1 MNDEVQVPAD
11 ASVPEVDEVL
21 AGALTAQGEAGV
33 RALGLLR
40 DARRALTGTEFVRPA
55 EVAAACVRSAADALL
70 GLPGAPVTVGLK
82 PAAAGLLAAV
92 DAFPAP
98 ATPCLTAVAEAS
110 PAAEP
115 TATADSAE
123 PAADA
128 HAAAGRACAPDVAG
142 TPQVPSGQTLAWER
156 VRSAADVL
164 RTELNRPGRYH
175 QARARGIVERLMK
188 VELGA
193 AQETALN
200 VWGTVY
206 GVASGIL
213 HGRTADTGEAARL
226 YTDVLGAAR
235 ELLVPLTHRAA
246 RVLELVALE
255 RPGAA
260 EARELA
266 GWADPRAEAYFFRS
280 GPATVWLTVLQE
292 HAPHLLM
299 PDTAA
304 GGRWPAAVF
313 LEHVAGADPDAA
325 RAWLAAPAGEGG
337 AGVSRAQHLA
347 AAGRFALDALL
358 RLAVRRR
365 DVVDGGQVRAVLAA
379 AGVRHDGGA
388 AAGATLRLAARWARN
403 FFPREERTGEWILVV
418 EELLAGAVEDK
429 HAGHLALQSVV
440 ERAAAEAEA
449 AGRPDGDVAEEIAVG
464 AAGDG
469 GAVIGWAGERV
480 WPWVDEEEMWGLIAQ
495 KGAARLPDHEAA
507 ELVRELTGIAYPPG
521 GGAAHPNVAAIRAV
535 LAKLLARD
543 IELTPEASRP
553 VVFGADLYRVHV
565 GDPAAFGGPQL
576 ARAVLSV
583 AWQDAEAGVPLAQ
596 RTRQFRRLAG
606 ADPTLH
612 TRLLAAHLTHQL
624 PTTEVGKQEWW
635 QQALALVPQLLSGDP
650 VPEPA
655 RLVNLVLRTC
665 PPEHAEQLQAD
676 VRTALGEPPAADL
689 VAEVLPVGAEQ
700 AHGRLEPLA
709 SWLRVWDWS
718 RVLPAAVLAGWEPVL
733 DAARRLQPVPSDPVK
748 AGTAVDAEDL
758 EYMEDLE
765 RMAAEWG
772 PVATAAALA
781 GDSDAGDDGYAMVL
795 HNLVIADPVA
805 WTADV
810 PAVLT
815 ALERPELSAFYLAAA
830 GSAAYH
836 PDAFPGG
843 KITVAVTA
851 ALDLRSALG
860 TPSPATGQTAVG
872 GQSTAALFLDQ
883 AVFDLLT
890 VAWRTDTD
898 VLEEDLQAAL
908 SQLQALAA
916 TLTRLEGA
924 GPAGHTQ
931 GGDAAGDVA
940 GTPDPRLVVEAAA
953 EPGAAAADGAG
964 DRTGRTLLTSDPQ
977 GRALECLLEYA
988 FHRARTT
995 GGMPP
1000 EVLETVAGVL
1010 AVHSDQEAVATAIGM
1025 YLPVLHRYAP
1035 AFAAAHRTPLY
1046 SLVPGRPSP
1055 AAAWLR
1061 CGAPDRQLLA
1071 ALDRSELLAA
1081 LRADVPGAAEQVA
1094 HALLD
1099 DPALLGDQAAF
1110 WTHLAAGTAGVAAA
1124 CRLLE
1129 SIASQT
1135 PHPVADGPLPPAL
1148 AVRVDAAVQAW
1159 RAALAAGLPAGALAG
1174 AGAFATAAV
1183 DDAVWLELTR
1193 ASAEHSPA
1201 LADADLVAHRAA
1213 SHPGREDALLLAAL
1227 LLTHPAGTWQDE
1239 PVRRHARTLLDAAAA
1254 RPHTERPA
1262 AFLELRTALVN
1273 AGDVDAARI

>member
-1 MNDEVQVPAD
+1 MSDEVAPAG
-11 ASVPEVDEVL
+11 ASVLPEVDDVL
-21 AGALTAQGEAGV
+21 ADALTAQGEPGI
-33 RALGLLR
+33 RALGLLQ
-40 DARRALTGTEFVRPA
+40 DAHRVLTGGGFVRSA

-82 PAAAGLLAAV
+82 PAAAALLAAV
-92 DAFPAP
+92 DAFGPPA
-98 ATPCLTAVAEAS
+98 ADLTAGAS
-110 PAAEP
+110 PASTENAPFGTPPEKP
-115 TATADSAE
+115 AGTADG
-123 PAADA
+123 PVADTI
-128 HAAAGRACAPDVAG
+128 AGD
-142 TPQVPSGQTLAWER
+142 PSGPVREAGAAWER
-156 VRSAADVL
+156 VTAAADVL

-200 VWGTVY
+200 VWGTIY

-213 HGRTADTGEAARL
+213 HGRTADTGEAAVL
-226 YTDVLGAAR
+226 YADILAAAR
-235 ELLVPLTHRAA
+235 NLLVPLPGRAA
-246 RVLELVALE
+246 RVLELVALQH
-255 RPGAA
+255 PGAA
-260 EARELA
+260 EAKELA
-266 GWADPRAEAYFFRS
+266 GWADPRATDYFFRS
-280 GPATVWLTVLQE
+280 GPATAWLGVLQE

-299 PDTAA
+299 PDAA
-304 GGRWPAAVF
+304 VGGRWPAAVF
-313 LEHVAGADPDAA
+313 LEHVADADPDAA
-325 RAWLAAPAGEGG
+325 RAWLNAPAGAGA

-347 AAGRFALDALL
+347 AASRFALDALL
-358 RLAVRRR
+358 RLAVGRR
-365 DVVDGGQVRAVLAA
+365 DVVDAGQLRAVLAA
-379 AGVRHDGGA
+379 AGVRDGGGA
-388 AAGATLRLAARWARN
+388 AVGATLRLAARWARMV
-403 FFPREERTGEWILVV
+403 FPREERTGEWIFVV

-429 HAGHLALQSVV
+429 HAGHLALQAVV

-449 AGRPDGDVAEEIAVG
+449 EAAGCPDGDVVEEIAVG

-469 GAVIGWAGERV
+469 GAVTGWARERV
-480 WPWVDEEEMWGLIAQ
+480 APWADDEEMRGLIAQ
-495 KGAARLPDHEAA
+495 KGAARLPDHDAA
-507 ELVRELTGIAYPPG
+507 ELVRELTGIAYPLGG

-553 VVFGADLYRVHV
+553 VVFGADLGRVHL

-576 ARAVLSV
+576 ARAVLNV
-583 AWQDAEAGVPLAQ
+583 AWEDADAGVPLAQ
-596 RTRQFRRLAG
+596 RTRQFRRLAS

-612 TRLLAAHLTHQL
+612 TRLLAAHLTRRP
-624 PTTEVGKQEWW
+624 PTTGVSKQEWW

-650 VPEPA
+650 APESA

-676 VRTALGEPPAADL
+676 VHTALGEPPAADL
-689 VAEVLPVGAEQ
+689 VAEVLPAGAEQ
-700 AHGRLEPLA
+700 VHSRLEPLA
-709 SWLRVWDWS
+709 SWLRVWNWS

-733 DAARRLQPVPSDPVK
+733 DAARHLQPGPSDPVK
-748 AGTAVDAEDL
+748 AGTALDAEDL
-758 EYMEDLE
+758 EYV
-765 RMAAEWG
+765 AAECG

-781 GDSDAGDDGYAMVL
+781 GASDAGDDGYAMVL
-795 HNLVIADPVA
+795 HNLVFADPVA

-830 GSAAYH
+830 GSAAYL

-860 TPSPATGQTAVG
+860 TPSPAAGQTPAG

-898 VLEEDLQAAL
+898 VLDADLQSAL

-940 GTPDPRLVVEAAA
+940 GTPDPRLVVEAAV

-964 DRTGRTLLTSDPQ
+964 DRTGRTLLRSDPQ
-977 GRALECLLEYA
+977 VRALDCLLEYA

-1000 EVLETVAGVL
+1000 AVLETVAGVL

-1035 AFAAAHRTPLY
+1035 AFAAAHRTALY
-1046 SLVPGRPSP
+1046 GLASGRPSP

-1061 CGAPDRQLLA
+1061 CGARDRLLLA

-1081 LRADVPGAAEQVA
+1081 LRADVPGTAEQVA
-1094 HALLD
+1094 HALLN
-1099 DPALLGDQAAF
+1099 DPALLGDPAAF

-1129 SIASQT
+1129 SIANQT
-1135 PHPVADGPLPPAL
+1135 PHPVENGPLPPAV
-1148 AVRVDAAVQAW
+1148 AVRVDAAVQVW

-1201 LADADLVAHRAA
+1201 LADAHLVAHRAA
-1213 SHPGREDALLLAAL
+1213 GHPGQEDALLLAAL
-1227 LLTHPAGTWQDE
+1227 LLTHPAGTWRDE

-1262 AFLELRTALVN
+1262 ALLELRTALVN